1 MLKFIQDTGR
11 DVRLWGSL
19 SMRKGSTPVRSEN
32 VQMNIWNTS
41 WANPNEMYKQGF
53 DLINMVDGTLYMVP
67 GAGYYNDYLNS
78 QNIYNNWQPN
88 NMGGTIIPAGDEQM
102 LGSAYAIWNDMV
114 DKKANGISEYDIY
127 DRFEKALPAM
137 SSKLWGDGQD
147 LNIMN

>member
-1 MLKFIQDTGR
+1 
-11 DVRLWGSL
+11 
-19 SMRKGSTPVRSEN
+19 
-32 VQMNIWNTS
+32 
-41 WANPNEMYKQGF
+41 
-53 DLINMVDGTLYMVP
+53 
-67 GAGYYNDYLNS
+67 
-78 QNIYNNWQPN
+78 
-88 NMGGTIIPAGDEQM
+88 MGGTIIPAGDEQM